1 MNTTNMQ
8 KINNWLKTLLIV
20 ALIIVPVKDNFAGN
34 EQRAGQ
40 AGASELLINPWARSS
55 GWAGANVA
63 CVRGL
68 EGQYLNIAGT
78 AFTQKTELLFARTDY
93 LSGTG
98 ISINGFG
105 LTQKLG
111 ETGVLGFGA
120 MSMGFGDIE
129 KTTVEVPEGGIGY
142 YSPTLSNIT
151 ISFAKE
157 FSRSIYGG
165 MGIKV
170 ISESISDVH
179 ARGVAFDAGIQYVTG
194 FSKKQR
200 DNLKFGISLKNV
212 GPSMKYAGDGLS
224 FRDVLAANNVD
235 MTVEQRSAK
244 FELPSALNI
253 GGSYDFKFGGSD
265 SLDIPS
271 MHRITAAFA
280 YISNSFSKDQYAAG
294 IEYGFKSYL
303 MIRAGYVY
311 EGGTD
316 NTTFLTGP
324 TAGVTFEI
332 PLSKEK
338 GTTFG
343 IDYSYRDTN
352 PFQGIHSIGARINI

>member
-1 MNTTNMQ
+1 M
-8 KINNWLKTLLIV
+8 KIKYTV
-20 ALIIVPVKDNFAGN
+20 FAFAFAFGSINYSYCGN
-34 EQRAGQ
+34 PDRAGS
-40 AGASELLINPWARSS
+40 AGAAELLINPWARSS

-68 EGQYLNIAGT
+68 EGQYLNVAGT

-98 ISINGFG
+98 VSINGFG
-105 LTQKLG
+105 ITQKLG
-111 ETGVLGFGA
+111 EAGVLGVGV

-142 YSPTLSNIT
+142 YSPSLTNMT

-165 MGIKV
+165 MGVKI
-170 ISESISDVH
+170 ISESISDVT
-179 ARGVAFDAGIQYVTG
+179 AKGIAFDAGIQYVTG
-194 FSKKQR
+194 FSKEQR
-200 DNLKFGISLKNV
+200 DNLKFGIALKNV

-235 MTVEQRSAK
+235 MTIEQRSAK

-265 SLDIPS
+265 SLDVAD
-271 MHRITAAFA
+271 MHRITGAIA
-280 YISNSFSKDQYAAG
+280 YISNSFSKDQYAFG
-294 IEYGFKSYL
+294 IEYGYKSYL
-303 MIRAGYVY
+303 MVRAGYLY

-316 NTTFLTGP
+316 KTTFLTGP

-352 PFQGIHSIGARINI
+352 PFQGIHSIGVRINI

>member
-1 MNTTNMQ
+1 MVFMKIKQTT
-8 KINNWLKTLLIV
+8 IALS
-20 ALIIVPVKDNFAGN
+20 LIIGISSYTYSGN
-34 EQRAGQ
+34 PDRAGS

-68 EGQYLNIAGT
+68 EGQFLNIAGT
-78 AFTQKTELLFARTDY
+78 AFTQKTELLFSRTDY

-111 ETGVLGFGA
+111 EAGVLGLGV

-129 KTTVEVPEGGIGY
+129 RTTVDVPEGGIGY
-142 YSPTLSNIT
+142 YSPSLSNIT
-151 ISFAKE
+151 LSFAKE

-165 MGIKV
+165 LGVKV

-212 GPSMKYAGDGLS
+212 GPAMKYEGDGLS

-265 SLDIPS
+265 SLNIPA
-271 MHRITAAFA
+271 MHRITAAVA

-294 IEYGFKSYL
+294 IEYGYKSYL
-303 MIRAGYVY
+303 MIRAGYLY

-316 NTTFLTGP
+316 KTTFLTGP

-352 PFQGIHSIGARINI
+352 PFQGVHSIGARINI